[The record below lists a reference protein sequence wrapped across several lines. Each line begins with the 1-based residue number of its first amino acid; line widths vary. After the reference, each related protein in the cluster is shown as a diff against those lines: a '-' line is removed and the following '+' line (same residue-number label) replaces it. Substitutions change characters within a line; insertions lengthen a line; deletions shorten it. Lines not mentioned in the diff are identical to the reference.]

1 MNLHQLRIFEAVGR
15 HLNITSAA
23 HELHMSQP
31 AVSSQLKSLE
41 EEYGAKFYKRNNHGM
56 EITWQGQEFLDAL
69 RPVLAQVDALEARFK
84 IGRSRDKSAVLVL
97 GGSNTLSVTVL
108 PEILVDFR
116 KRHPEIKLVVET
128 SHSRAMEMRVQ
139 NAEVEIALIT
149 APTYLPACKYEPYIE
164 HQAVAF
170 VPPDHPLANRPISLE
185 KLVRQPLVVRRGSTS
200 VKELARLGYNLNI
213 AAECDA
219 PEAVKSAVLGGLG
232 VGVLFRSR
240 VDPEIRRGEVT
251 ELEAPALNE
260 IKTRSFIIYGKHRP
274 LSYAAKEFLQTLQRL
289 KLHHAKDM
297 APQDRP
303 AQPVALSGAPRTR
316 IRPVVKSAYRNSKN
330 RGLLANR

>member
-41 EEYGAKFYKRNNHGM
+41 QEYGAKFYKRNNHGM

-84 IGRSRDKSAVLVL
+84 IGRARGKSAVLVL
-97 GGSNTLSVTVL
+97 GGSHTLSVTVL

-128 SHSRAMEMRVQ
+128 SHSRVMESRVQ
-139 NAEVEIALIT
+139 NGEVEIALIT
-149 APTYLPACKYEPYIE
+149 APTYLPACEYEPYIE

-170 VPPDHPLANRPISLE
+170 VPPDHPLAGRPASLE
-185 KLVRQPLVVRRGSTS
+185 KLVRQPLVVRRGSSS
-200 VKELARLGYNLNI
+200 VKELARRGYSLNI

-232 VGVLFRSR
+232 IGVLFRSR
-240 VDPEIRRGEVT
+240 VDPEIRRGEVA
-251 ELEAPALNE
+251 ELEVPALNE
-260 IKTRSFIIYGKHRP
+260 IKTRSFIIYGKHRS
-274 LSYAAKEFLQTLQRL
+274 LSSGAREFLQTVRRR
-289 KLHHAKDM
+289 KLRHDKD
-297 APQDRP
+297 ATLRGKPERGIPQPSTGRPRVRP
-303 AQPVALSGAPRTR
+303 AAD
-316 IRPVVKSAYRNSKN
+316 IRPAR
-330 RGLLANR
+330 

>member
-41 EEYGAKFYKRNNHGM
+41 QEYGAKFYKRNNHGM
-56 EITWQGQEFLDAL
+56 EITGQGQEFLDAL

-84 IGRSRDKSAVLVL
+84 IGRARDKSAVLLL

-116 KRHPEIKLVVET
+116 KRHPEIRLVVET
-128 SHSRAMEMRVQ
+128 SHSRVMETRVQ
-139 NAEVEIALIT
+139 NAEIEIALIT
-149 APTYLPACKYEPYIE
+149 APNYLPTCKYEPYIE

-170 VPPDHPLANRPISLE
+170 VPPNHPLANRPVSLE
-185 KLVRQPLVVRRGSTS
+185 SLVNQPLVVRRGSTS
-200 VKELARLGYNLNI
+200 VRELARRGYSLNI
-213 AAECDA
+213 AAEFDA

-232 VGVLFRSR
+232 IGVLFRSR
-240 VDPEIRRGEVT
+240 VDPEIHRGEVA
-251 ELEAPALNE
+251 ELEVPALNE
-260 IKTRSFIIYGKHRP
+260 ITTRSFIIYGKHRP
-274 LSYAAKEFLQTLQRL
+274 LSSAAKEFLQTLRRL
-289 KLHHAKDM
+289 RLHHAKDM
-297 APQDRP
+297 PPCDELERQVI
-303 AQPVALSGAPRTR
+303 QPNSRRTR
-316 IRPVVKSAYRNSKN
+316 VSRGSLRVYRS
-330 RGLLANR
+330 